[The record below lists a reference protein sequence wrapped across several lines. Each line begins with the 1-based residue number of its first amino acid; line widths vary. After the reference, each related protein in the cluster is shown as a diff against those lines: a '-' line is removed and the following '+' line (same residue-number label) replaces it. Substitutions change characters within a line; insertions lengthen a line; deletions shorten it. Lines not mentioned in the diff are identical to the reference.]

1 MVLGLLIMF
10 LISEALISVQYY
22 NTVIPGAGAG

>member
-22 NTVIPGAGAG
+22 NTVITGAG